1 MINESLL
8 IISSAAS
15 LGFFHTI
22 MGPDHYLPFVAMAR
36 TNGWS
41 GYKTA
46 GYVTLCG
53 ISHVLGTLLIG
64 VLALI
69 VGFAFFKIESIQALR
84 GNFAGW
90 FLLFFGAFYFAWG
103 INWALKKTK
112 IKKCEIE
119 FGTNEENDPSIN
131 QNSNFMRS
139 APFVLFLF
147 FILGPC
153 EPLLPLL
160 AMGGENTR
168 FFTSFL
174 VISAFCLTTVL
185 TMLLCVMIFH
195 YGISRFS
202 FLLKLENYLHATTGL
217 VLFLC
222 GFGIQF
228 LGT

>member
-1 MINESLL
+1 MISESLL
-8 IISSAAS
+8 ITSSAAS

-64 VLALI
+64 LIALV
-69 VGFAFFKIESIQALR
+69 VGFAFFKVESIQMVR

-90 FLLFFGAFYFAWG
+90 FLLFFGAIYFVWG
-103 INWALKKTK
+103 MNWALQKTK
-112 IKKCEIE
+112 IKKFKVESGVFE
-119 FGTNEENDPSIN
+119 KKNLSIK
-131 QNSNFMRS
+131 QNSNLNRT
-139 APFVLFLF
+139 APFALFLF

-160 AMGGENTR
+160 ALGADDSQ

-185 TMLLCVMIFH
+185 TMLLCVMIFY

-202 FLLKLENYLHATTGL
+202 FFLKMENYMHATTGL
-217 VLFLC
+217 VIFVC